1 MTFYVRV
8 MLCGAMTLLA
18 SCQTAPRAS
27 QTIITATEDA
37 VYRKAV
43 CERDKV
49 ILVSRDDK
57 LTFITGE
64 AIGDHNNDIW
74 CACADK
80 RPAGFDSSICKVQ
93 PAG

>member
-1 MTFYVRV
+1 MNFYARV
-8 MLCGAMTLLA
+8 MLCAAMTLLA

-37 VYRKAV
+37 VFRKAV

-49 ILVSRDDK
+49 ILVSHDDK
-57 LTFITGE
+57 LTLITGE

-74 CACADK
+74 CACPTK
-80 RPAGFDSSICKVQ
+80 RPAGFDVSLCKVQ
-93 PAG
+93 PAA